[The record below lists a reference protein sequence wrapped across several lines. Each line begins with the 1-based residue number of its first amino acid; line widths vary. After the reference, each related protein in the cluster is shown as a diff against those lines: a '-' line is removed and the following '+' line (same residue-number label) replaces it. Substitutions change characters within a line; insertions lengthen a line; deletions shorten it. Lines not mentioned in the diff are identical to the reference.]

1 VTVPPSSGPPHAGFA
16 ATAAT
21 PASVDEHLE
30 AILAIAA
37 PLPELD
43 LTLLDAHG
51 CVLAEDV
58 VATESLPRFDNA
70 SMDGYAVRVSD
81 LAAATGAAPVV
92 LPVVGDIAAG
102 SRGTYSVQ
110 PGLCVRIMTGA
121 PMPAGADAVVPVE
134 WTDGGLAQVSI
145 TQAPAP
151 GAYIRRSGEEVVAGA
166 TVLQR
171 GTYLQAAQ
179 LGLIAAVGRARVRA
193 RPKPRVVV
201 ISTGSELVELGEPL
215 LPGQIYDSNGYSL
228 AAAAREAGAIA
239 YRVGPVGDDPKILI
253 DTIEDQLIRADIVVT
268 TGGVSVGAHDVVRE
282 VIGRLGD
289 VKFSRVA
296 MQPGQPQAFGTIG
309 EDKVPFFGLPGNPVS
324 ALVSFEVFVRPAI
337 RRMLGSDPIQRP
349 RVRARLT
356 QRLTSPAGKR
366 QFVRVLLGVEDGDY
380 VATPVG
386 GAGSHLIA
394 SMAHAN
400 ALAVVPEEIT
410 ELPVGTPIPVMV
422 LERRHG

>member
-1 VTVPPSSGPPHAGFA
+1 MSAGFA
-16 ATAAT
+16 ASAAT
-21 PASVDEHLE
+21 PVSVDGHLD
-30 AILAIAA
+30 AILDVVR

-51 CVLAEDV
+51 CVLAEDI
-58 VATESLPRFDNA
+58 VATAPLPGFDNSA
-70 SMDGYAVRVSD
+70 MDGYAVRASD
-81 LAAATGAAPVV
+81 LASATESSPVV
-92 LPVVGDIAAG
+92 LPVVGDVAAG
-102 SRGTYSVQ
+102 SRGTFTVQ
-110 PGLCVRIMTGA
+110 PGLSVRIMTGA
-121 PMPAGADAVVPVE
+121 PVPAGADAVVPVE
-134 WTDGGLAQVSI
+134 WTDAGIAHVSI
-145 TQAPAP
+145 RRAPEVG
-151 GAYIRRSGEEVVAGA
+151 GAIRRAGEDVAAGA
-166 TVLQR
+166 TVLAG

-179 LGLIAAVGRARVRA
+179 LGLIAAVGRSRVRA

-201 ISTGSELVELGEPL
+201 ISTGSELVELGDPL
-215 LPGQIYDSNGYSL
+215 LPGQIYDSNGYTL

-239 YRVGPVGDDPKILI
+239 YRVGPVGDDPRVLI
-253 DTIEDQLIRADIVVT
+253 DTIEDQLIRADLVVT

-289 VKFSRVA
+289 VHFNRVA

-337 RRMLGSDPIQRP
+337 RRMLGSEPIHRP

-356 QRLTSPAGKR
+356 QSLVSPAGKR
-366 QFVRVLLGVEDGDY
+366 QYVRVRLTVEDGEY
-380 VATPVG
+380 VAAPVG

-394 SMAHAN
+394 AMAHAN

-410 ELPVGTPIPVMV
+410 ELPAGTPIPVMV

>member
-1 VTVPPSSGPPHAGFA
+1 MTVPGSPGSSGFA
-16 ATAAT
+16 AT
-21 PASVDEHLE
+21 PAVPSTVDAHLD
-30 AILAIAA
+30 AILAVVQ

-58 VATESLPRFDNA
+58 VATESLPNFDNA
-70 SMDGYAVRVSD
+70 QMDGYAVRAAD
-81 LAAATGAAPVV
+81 LAAATEATPVT
-92 LPVVGDIAAG
+92 LPVVADIAAG

-121 PMPAGADAVVPVE
+121 QMPSGADAVVPVE
-134 WTDGGLAQVSI
+134 WTDGGLVNVAINRGTEAGSYVRK
-145 TQAPAP
+145 A
-151 GAYIRRSGEEVVAGA
+151 GEDALAGSVVLSA
-166 TVLQR
+166 

-179 LGLIAAVGRARVRA
+179 LGLIAAVGRPRVRA
-193 RPKPRVVV
+193 RPKPRVVIV
-201 ISTGSELVELGEPL
+201 STGSELVELGETL
-215 LPGQIYDSNGYSL
+215 LPGQIYDSNGYAL

-239 YRVGPVGDDPKILI
+239 YRVGPVGDDPRLFIS
-253 DTIEDQLIRADIVVT
+253 TIEDQLIRADIVVT

-282 VIGRLGD
+282 VIGRIGD
-289 VKFSRVA
+289 VTFSKVA
-296 MQPGQPQAFGTIG
+296 MQPGQPQAFGSIG

-337 RRMLGSDPIQRP
+337 RRLLGSEPIQRP

-356 QRLTSPAGKR
+356 QALTSPAGRR
-366 QFVRVLLGVEDGDY
+366 QFVRVRLAVEDGDY
-380 VATPVG
+380 IATPVG

-400 ALAVVPEEIT
+400 ALAVVPEDIT
-410 ELPVGTPIPVMV
+410 ELPVGTPVPVMV

>member
-1 VTVPPSSGPPHAGFA
+1 MTVPASPRSSGFA
-16 ATAAT
+16 ATPAT
-21 PASVDEHLE
+21 PSTVDAHLD
-30 AILAIAA
+30 AILAVVR

-58 VATESLPRFDNA
+58 VATGALPGFDNA
-70 SMDGYAVRVSD
+70 QMDGYAVRAAD
-81 LAAATGAAPVV
+81 LAAATDATPVT
-92 LPVVGDIAAG
+92 LPVVADIAAG

-121 PMPAGADAVVPVE
+121 LMPAGADAVVPVE
-134 WTDGGLAQVSI
+134 WTDGGLVNVAI
-145 TQAPAP
+145 T
-151 GAYIRRSGEEVVAGA
+151 RSTEAGSYVRKAGEDAAAGSVVLSA
-166 TVLQR
+166 

-179 LGLIAAVGRARVRA
+179 LGLIAAVGRPRVRA
-193 RPKPRVVV
+193 RPKPRVVIV
-201 ISTGSELVELGEPL
+201 STGSELVELGEPL
-215 LPGQIYDSNGYSL
+215 LPGQIYDSNGYAL

-239 YRVGPVGDDPKILI
+239 FRVGPVGDDPKLLI
-253 DTIEDQLIRADIVVT
+253 STIEDQLIRADIVVT

-282 VIGRLGD
+282 VIGRIGD
-289 VKFSRVA
+289 VTFSKVA

-337 RRMLGSDPIQRP
+337 RRLLGSEPIQRP

-356 QRLTSPAGKR
+356 QPLTSPAGRR
-366 QFVRVLLGVEDGDY
+366 QFVRVRLGVEDGEY

-394 SMAHAN
+394 SMARAN
-400 ALAVVPEEIT
+400 ALAVVPEDIT
-410 ELPVGTPIPVMV
+410 DLPVGTPVPVMV

>member
-1 VTVPPSSGPPHAGFA
+1 VTAGFA
-16 ATAAT
+16 ASAAT
-21 PASVDEHLE
+21 PISVDGHLD
-30 AILAIAA
+30 AILDVVQ

-51 CVLAEDV
+51 CVLAEDI
-58 VATESLPRFDNA
+58 VASAPLPGFDNSA
-70 SMDGYAVRVSD
+70 MDGYAVRASD
-81 LAAATGAAPVV
+81 LTSASEQTPVV

-102 SRGTYSVQ
+102 SRGTYTVQ

-121 PMPAGADAVVPVE
+121 PLPAGADAVVPVE
-134 WTDGGLAQVSI
+134 WTDAGLAQVSVRRG
-145 TQAPAP
+145 PAV
-151 GAYIRRSGEEVVAGA
+151 GNAVRRAGEDVAAGA
-166 TVLQR
+166 TVLSR

-179 LGLIAAVGRARVRA
+179 LGLIAAVGRGRVRA

-201 ISTGSELVELGEPL
+201 ISTGSELVDVGDPL
-215 LPGQIYDSNGYSL
+215 LPGQIYDSNGYTL

-239 YRVGPVGDDPKILI
+239 YRVGPVGDDPRAFI
-253 DTIEDQLIRADIVVT
+253 DTIEDQLIRADLVVT

-289 VKFSRVA
+289 VRFSKVA

-337 RRMLGSDPIQRP
+337 RRMLGSEPIHRP
-349 RVRARLT
+349 RVRARLSEA
-356 QRLTSPAGKR
+356 LTSPAGRR
-366 QFVRVLLGVEDGDY
+366 QFVRVRLAVVDGEY
-380 VATPVG
+380 VAAPVG
-386 GAGSHLIA
+386 GAGSHLVA
-394 SMAHAN
+394 AMAHAN

-410 ELPVGTPIPVMV
+410 ELPAGTPIPVMV

>member
-1 VTVPPSSGPPHAGFA
+1 MTLPPSPGASGFA
-16 ATAAT
+16 ATAAV
-21 PASVDEHLE
+21 PASVDAHLE
-30 AILAIAA
+30 AILAVVG

-58 VATESLPRFDNA
+58 VADSPLPNFDNA
-70 SMDGYAVRVSD
+70 QMDGYAVRAAD
-81 LAAATGAAPVV
+81 LAAATEATPVL

-102 SRGTYSVQ
+102 SRGTFSVQ

-121 PMPAGADAVVPVE
+121 PMPSGADAVVPVE
-134 WTDGGLAQVSI
+134 WTDGGLVNVAIHRGTEAGSYVRRAGED
-145 TQAPAP
+145 AP
-151 GAYIRRSGEEVVAGA
+151 AGA
-166 TVLQR
+166 TVLAA

-179 LGLIAAVGRARVRA
+179 LGLIAAVGRPRVRA
-193 RPKPRVVV
+193 RPKPRVVIV
-201 ISTGSELVELGEPL
+201 STGSELVELGDPL
-215 LPGQIYDSNGYSL
+215 LPGQIYDSNGYAL

-239 YRVGPVGDDPKILI
+239 FRVGPVGDDPKLLI
-253 DTIEDQLIRADIVVT
+253 ATIEDQLIRADIVVT

-289 VKFSRVA
+289 VAFAKVA

-337 RRMLGSDPIQRP
+337 RRMLGSEPIQRP

-356 QRLTSPAGKR
+356 QALISPAGRR
-366 QFVRVLLGVEDGDY
+366 QFVRVRLAVEEGEY

-400 ALAVVPEEIT
+400 ALAVIPEEIT
-410 ELPVGTPIPVMV
+410 ELPVGTPVPVMV

>member
-1 VTVPPSSGPPHAGFA
+1 MTPPPSPGTSGFA
-16 ATAAT
+16 ATAAL

-30 AILAIAA
+30 AILAVVG

-58 VATESLPRFDNA
+58 VADSPLPNFDNA
-70 SMDGYAVRVSD
+70 QMDGYAVRAAD
-81 LAAATGAAPVV
+81 LAAATETTPVL

-102 SRGTYSVQ
+102 SRGTFSVQ

-121 PMPAGADAVVPVE
+121 PMPSGADAVVPVE
-134 WTDGGLAQVSI
+134 WTDGGLVNVAVHRS
-145 TQAPAP
+145 TEAGGYVRRAGEDAP
-151 GAYIRRSGEEVVAGA
+151 AGA
-166 TVLQR
+166 TVLAA

-179 LGLIAAVGRARVRA
+179 LGLIAAVGKPRVRA

-201 ISTGSELVELGEPL
+201 VSTGSELVELGDPL
-215 LPGQIYDSNGYSL
+215 LPGQIYDSNGYAL

-239 YRVGPVGDDPKILI
+239 YRVGPVGDDPKLLI
-253 DTIEDQLIRADIVVT
+253 ATIEDQLIRADILVT

-289 VKFSRVA
+289 VTFSKVA

-337 RRMLGSDPIQRP
+337 RRMLGSEPIQRP

-356 QRLTSPAGKR
+356 QALFSPAGRR
-366 QFVRVLLGVEDGDY
+366 QFVRVRLGVEDGEY

-400 ALAVVPEEIT
+400 ALAVIPEETT
-410 ELPVGTPIPVMV
+410 ELPVGTPVPVMV

>member
-1 VTVPPSSGPPHAGFA
+1 MTAGFA
-16 ATAAT
+16 ASAAT
-21 PASVDEHLE
+21 PISVDGHLD
-30 AILAIAA
+30 AILDVVQ

-51 CVLAEDV
+51 CVLAEDI
-58 VATESLPRFDNA
+58 VASAPLPGFDNSA
-70 SMDGYAVRVSD
+70 MDGYAVRASD
-81 LAAATGAAPVV
+81 LTSASEQTPVV

-102 SRGTYSVQ
+102 SRGTYTVQ

-121 PMPAGADAVVPVE
+121 PLPAGADAVVPVE
-134 WTDGGLAQVSI
+134 WTDAGLAQVSVRRG
-145 TQAPAP
+145 PAV
-151 GAYIRRSGEEVVAGA
+151 GNAVRRAGEDVAAGA
-166 TVLQR
+166 TVLSR

-179 LGLIAAVGRARVRA
+179 LGLIAAVGRGRVRA

-201 ISTGSELVELGEPL
+201 ISTGSELVDVGDPL
-215 LPGQIYDSNGYSL
+215 LPGQIYDSNGYTL

-239 YRVGPVGDDPKILI
+239 YRVGPVGDDPRAFI
-253 DTIEDQLIRADIVVT
+253 DTIEDQLIRADLVVT

-289 VKFSRVA
+289 VRFSKVA

-337 RRMLGSDPIQRP
+337 RRMLGSEPIHRP
-349 RVRARLT
+349 RVRARLSEA
-356 QRLTSPAGKR
+356 LTSPAGRR
-366 QFVRVLLGVEDGDY
+366 QFVRVRLAVVDGEY
-380 VATPVG
+380 VAAPVG
-386 GAGSHLIA
+386 GAGSHLVA
-394 SMAHAN
+394 AMAHAN

-410 ELPVGTPIPVMV
+410 ELPAGTPIPVMV

>member
-1 VTVPPSSGPPHAGFA
+1 MSAGFA
-16 ATAAT
+16 ASAAT
-21 PASVDEHLE
+21 PATVDMHLDR
-30 AILAIAA
+30 ILEVVR

-51 CVLAEDV
+51 CVLAEDI
-58 VATESLPRFDNA
+58 VATAPLPNFDNSA
-70 SMDGYAVRVSD
+70 MDGYAVRASD
-81 LAAATGAAPVV
+81 LVTATETTPVV

-102 SRGTYSVQ
+102 SSGVYSVQ

-121 PMPAGADAVVPVE
+121 PLPAGADAVVPVE
-134 WTDGGLAQVSI
+134 WTDAGLAQVSI
-145 TQAPAP
+145 ARAPAL
-151 GAYIRRSGEEVVAGA
+151 GDNVRQAGEDVAAGA
-166 TVLQR
+166 TVLAR

-179 LGLIAAVGRARVRA
+179 LGLIAAVGRGRVRA

-201 ISTGSELVELGEPL
+201 VSTGTELVELGEPL
-215 LPGQIYDSNGYSL
+215 GPGQIYDSNGYTL

-239 YRVGPVGDDPKILI
+239 YRVGPVGDDPREVIS
-253 DTIEDQLIRADIVVT
+253 TIEDQLIRADIVVT
-268 TGGVSVGAHDVVRE
+268 TGGVSVGAHDVVRD
-282 VIGRLGD
+282 VIGRIGD
-289 VKFSRVA
+289 VRFSRVA

-337 RRMLGSDPIQRP
+337 RRMLGSEPIQRP

-356 QRLTSPAGKR
+356 QTLTSPSGRR
-366 QFVRVLLGVEDGDY
+366 QFVRVRLTVEDGEY

-386 GAGSHLIA
+386 GSGSHLIA

-400 ALAVVPEEIT
+400 ALADVPEEIT
-410 ELPVGTPIPVMV
+410 ELPAGTPVPVMV

>member
-1 VTVPPSSGPPHAGFA
+1 MTAGFA
-16 ATAAT
+16 ASAAT
-21 PASVDEHLE
+21 PISVDGHLD
-30 AILAIAA
+30 AILDVVQ

-51 CVLAEDV
+51 CVLAEDI
-58 VATESLPRFDNA
+58 VASAPLPGFDNSA
-70 SMDGYAVRVSD
+70 MDGYAVRASD
-81 LAAATGAAPVV
+81 LTSASEQTPVV
-92 LPVVGDIAAG
+92 LPVVGDVAAG
-102 SRGTYSVQ
+102 SRGTYTVQ

-121 PMPAGADAVVPVE
+121 PLPAGADAVVPVE
-134 WTDGGLAQVSI
+134 WTDAGLAQVSVRRG
-145 TQAPAP
+145 PAV
-151 GAYIRRSGEEVVAGA
+151 GNAVRRAGEDVAAGA
-166 TVLQR
+166 TVLSR

-179 LGLIAAVGRARVRA
+179 LGLIAAVGRGRVRA

-201 ISTGSELVELGEPL
+201 ISTGSELVDVGDPL
-215 LPGQIYDSNGYSL
+215 LPGQIYDSNGYTL

-239 YRVGPVGDDPKILI
+239 YRVGPVGDDPRAFI
-253 DTIEDQLIRADIVVT
+253 DTIEDQLIRADLVVT

-289 VKFSRVA
+289 VRFSKVA

-337 RRMLGSDPIQRP
+337 RRMLGSEPIHRP
-349 RVRARLT
+349 RVRARLSEA
-356 QRLTSPAGKR
+356 LTSPAGRR
-366 QFVRVLLGVEDGDY
+366 QFVRVRLAVVDGEY
-380 VATPVG
+380 VAAPVG
-386 GAGSHLIA
+386 GAGSHLVA
-394 SMAHAN
+394 AMAHAN

-410 ELPVGTPIPVMV
+410 ELPAGTPIPVMV

>member
-1 VTVPPSSGPPHAGFA
+1 VSAGFA
-16 ATAAT
+16 ASAAT
-21 PASVDEHLE
+21 PVSVDGHLD
-30 AILAIAA
+30 AILDIVR

-51 CVLAEDV
+51 CVLAEDI
-58 VATESLPRFDNA
+58 VATAPLPGFDNSA
-70 SMDGYAVRVSD
+70 MDGYAVRASD
-81 LAAATGAAPVV
+81 LASASESSPVV
-92 LPVVGDIAAG
+92 LPVVGDVAAG
-102 SRGTYSVQ
+102 SRGTFTVQ
-110 PGLCVRIMTGA
+110 PGLSVRIMTGA
-121 PMPAGADAVVPVE
+121 PVPTGADAVVPVE
-134 WTDGGLAQVSI
+134 WTDAGIAHVSI
-145 TQAPAP
+145 RRAPEVG
-151 GAYIRRSGEEVVAGA
+151 GAIRRAGEDVAAGA
-166 TVLQR
+166 TVLAG

-179 LGLIAAVGRARVRA
+179 LGLIAAVGRSRVRA

-201 ISTGSELVELGEPL
+201 ISTGSELVELGDPL
-215 LPGQIYDSNGYSL
+215 LPGQIYDSNGYTL

-239 YRVGPVGDDPKILI
+239 YRVGPVGDDPRVLI
-253 DTIEDQLIRADIVVT
+253 DTVEDQLIRADLVVT

-289 VKFSRVA
+289 VRFNRVA

-337 RRMLGSDPIQRP
+337 RRMLGSEPIHRP

-356 QRLTSPAGKR
+356 QSLVSPAGKR
-366 QFVRVLLGVEDGDY
+366 QYVRVRLTVEDGEY
-380 VATPVG
+380 VAAPVG

-394 SMAHAN
+394 AMAHAN

-410 ELPVGTPIPVMV
+410 ELPAGTPIPVMV